1 MAENGIDVRQAV
13 AENLRAIREQRRI
26 SLEAAAQLTGVSKSM
41 LGQIERAEVN
51 PTISV
56 LWRIAGGMKVSFST
70 LISPPLD
77 AQAALSP
84 CGTPMVEDEG
94 RYRNYP
100 VFAFDASLGCEQ
112 YRIEIEEGGSL
123 DAQPHMAGT
132 RETIVVFVGR
142 IHVTVGEAG
151 YALGVGDGLRFRA
164 DVPHRYTNAGNCI
177 AQLSMMIHYDQ

>member
-1 MAENGIDVRQAV
+1 MAEESMDVRQAV
-13 AENLRAIREQRRI
+13 AENLRTIREQRRL

-56 LWRIAGGMKVSFST
+56 LWKIAGGLKVSFSM

-84 CGTPMVEDEG
+84 CGTPTIEDDG

-100 VFAFDASLGCEQ
+100 VFTFDASLGCEQ

-132 RETIVVFVGR
+132 RETIVVFIGSV
-142 IHVTVGEAG
+142 HVTVGEAA
-151 YALGVGDGLRFRA
+151 YTLAAGDGLRFRA
-164 DVPHRYTNAGNCI
+164 DVPHRYANAGNGT
-177 AQLSMMIHYDQ
+177 AQLSMVIHYDQ